1 MKKKI
6 ICLADRLLWM
16 ILLCGG
22 LFSACRSEKEDPVE
36 KEPEVPAT
44 PYITK
49 VLEFVSC
56 PGQFVNVLPEF
67 KEGDTQETMNQKV
80 LELIGNN
87 KRGLVSLGGFGGY
100 VVVGFDHTIETSR
113 AAGIFGCWAMPSTAI
128 LRRLPAVRLKE
139 EVMSPV

>member
-1 MKKKI
+1 M
-6 ICLADRLLWM
+6 
-16 ILLCGG
+16 
-22 LFSACRSEKEDPVE
+22 E

-49 VLEFVSC
+49 VLEFVPC

-100 VVVGFDHTIETSR
+100 VVVGFDHTIENKP

>member
-49 VLEFVSC
+49 VLEFC
-56 PGQFVNVLPEF
+56 PV
-67 KEGDTQETMNQKV
+67 
-80 LELIGNN
+80 
-87 KRGLVSLGGFGGY
+87 RGSL
-100 VVVGFDHTIETSR
+100 SM
-113 AAGIFGCWAMPSTAI
+113 CCQS
-128 LRRLPAVRLKE
+128 LRRATRRKP
-139 EVMSPV
+139 